1 MFGQVMQI
9 PKDFQDYDDDDDKV
23 NRRLSRWN
31 YWKNLRKLRSEF
43 TEQNSSTDH
52 YAFIDWLAKTHGFK
66 PVLNND
72 LQYTDEF
79 VVTDEKKF
87 IVYVLKY
94 G

>member
-1 MFGQVMQI
+1 MQV
-9 PKDFQDYDDDDDKV
+9 PKDFQDYDDDDDKLKKH
-23 NRRLSRWN
+23 LSRWD

-43 TEQNSSTDH
+43 AEQNTSTDH
-52 YAFIDWLAKTHGFK
+52 YVFIDWLSNTHGFK
-66 PVLNND
+66 PVLNSD

-87 IVYVLKY
+87 MVYVLKY